1 MDGSVIGDDAARKRG
16 RKQQRPDPQ
25 ESPVAEFA
33 WRLCELKAAAGDPS
47 YDRMR
52 GEFGAV
58 ASKSALS
65 AAARGKD
72 LPSWETAWEFVRCLA
87 VGVLGQDEEAVRRE
101 WLLHW
106 ESARTAKQP
115 EPPEQVEPESVE
127 PDPVEPVRRRWLKWL
142 VAGAAAVAVVAG
154 AVWFWWPEARP
165 IPGDASLMLS
175 ETVPDGTEFPVRE
188 TFVKTWEVRNVG
200 REPWDG
206 RYLAQVFREGDAA
219 CTAPQRV
226 SVGAVPPGETAALA
240 VPVFTGDRPGRCKIA
255 WKMVDEDGRQYFPED
270 LRPVFFDIQI
280 GS

>member
-1 MDGSVIGDDAARKRG
+1 MNGVDGSVIREDDARKRG

-33 WRLCELKAAAGDPS
+33 WQLCELKEAAGDPS

-52 GEFGAV
+52 SEFGAA

-72 LPSWETAWEFVRCLA
+72 LPSWETTWEFVRCLA
-87 VGVLGQDEEAVRRE
+87 VGVLGQDESTARRE
-101 WLLHW
+101 WSKRW
-106 ESARTAKQP
+106 ESARTVPEPDP
-115 EPPEQVEPESVE
+115 EPPLPEP
-127 PDPVEPVRRRWLKWL
+127 RRWPKWL
-142 VAGAAAVAVVAG
+142 VAGVVAVLVVIG
-154 AVWFWWPEARP
+154 AVWWWMPEQRP

-175 ETVPDGTEFPVRE
+175 ETVPDGTEFAMRQN
-188 TFVKTWEVRNVG
+188 FAKTWEVRNVG
-200 REPWDG
+200 REPWEG

-226 SVGAVPPGETAALA
+226 SVGEVSPGETVTLA
-240 VPVFTGDRPGRCKIA
+240 VPVFTGNEPGRCKIA
-255 WKMVDEDGRQYFPED
+255 WKMVDEDGRQFFPED

-280 GS
+280 RP

>member
-1 MDGSVIGDDAARKRG
+1 MTGVDGSVIGDEAARKRG

-25 ESPVAEFA
+25 ESPIAEFA
-33 WRLCELKAAAGDPS
+33 WRLCELKEAAGDPS

-52 GEFGAV
+52 SEFGAM

-65 AAARGKD
+65 AAARGRD
-72 LPSWETAWEFVRCLA
+72 LPSWETAWEFVRSLA
-87 VGVLGQDEEAVRRE
+87 VGVLGQDEDVVRRE
-101 WLLHW
+101 WSLRW
-106 ESARTAKQP
+106 ESARTAK
-115 EPPEQVEPESVE
+115 E
-127 PDPVEPVRRRWLKWL
+127 PDPEPVEPVRRRWPKWL
-142 VAGAAAVAVVAG
+142 VAGAVGVLVVAG
-154 AVWFWWPEARP
+154 VVWWSWPEERP

-175 ETVPDGTEFPVRE
+175 ETVPDGTEFAMRQ

-200 REPWDG
+200 REPWEG

-226 SVGAVPPGETAALA
+226 SVGEVAPGDTVTLA
-240 VPVFTGDRPGRCKIA
+240 VPVFTGEEPGRCKIA